1 MMDSLLSPLVS
12 SGTRVRLL
20 LRFFANP
27 GRSAYLRALAGEYDL
42 SPNAVREEL
51 SRLSQARLLTSH
63 RQGREIHYQ
72 ANTEHPLFGELVSM
86 VKKAL
91 GIDKVVDNII
101 DQLGELE
108 LALLIDDYAM
118 GRDSGIIDLVLVGRI
133 QQKRLAGLVSLTEGY
148 IKRKIRTLCLTPEEY
163 RGLAGNLLERP
174 HLVLW
179 QAEGA
184 QLPGGQAA
192 APGVKM
198 GLSSAGKG
206 TQA

>member
-51 SRLSQARLLTSH
+51 SRLSQAKLLTSFKS
-63 RQGREIHYQ
+63 GREVHYQ

-91 GIDKVVDNII
+91 GLDKVVDNII
-101 DQLGELE
+101 EQLGELE

-133 QQKRLAGLVSLTEGY
+133 QQKRLAGLVSLTESY
-148 IKRKIRTLCLTPEEY
+148 IKRKVRTLCLTPEEY
-163 RGLAGNLLERP
+163 ANLTANLSSRP

-179 QAEGA
+179 QAEGSLLGA
-184 QLPGGQAA
+184 GQAA
-192 APGVKM
+192 LPGVEK
-198 GLSSAGKG
+198 GLSPNGKE
-206 TQA
+206 TPA